1 MTRLRATRPPQR
13 PFRAFSLLAL
23 ASAAAAQLPP
33 GFLGNL
39 TQRLLIPSY
48 FAPCD
53 GSAGCAWDAVE
64 SATAS
69 HAYSAIG
76 HVILNPASGPG
87 AACDAAYLNVSRR
100 VRAADAN
107 MGILGYVHTSY
118 AKRALAAV
126 QAEVDLYAR
135 CYAPPLLTG
144 IFVDEAS
151 SDCADLAYYEALAA
165 HIRAAVGGG
174 ADPASAIADNEP
186 ATASAVVLNPGAPSS
201 ECYLAKAADVLV
213 TFEGSVANYASYVPA
228 AWHLSNDASRFAHIV
243 YNATHRDN
251 EDDDLLLAM
260 RLSKAHNAGH
270 VYVTSGSLPN
280 PYDGLPQP
288 YIMRVPFGAR
298 AHAHAHSQSH
308 RIRIRPAKQVGQ
320 GIALGGG
327 HHLAAPK
334 EAIECARMR
343 ARGGQ

>member
-1 MTRLRATRPPQR
+1 MTRRPI
-13 PFRAFSLLAL
+13 SLLAL
-23 ASAAAAQLPP
+23 AAAAAAQLPP

-48 FAPCD
+48 FAPCG

-76 HVILNPASGPG
+76 HVIINPASGPG

-174 ADPASAIADNEP
+174 AAPASASAAAP
-186 ATASAVVLNPGAPSS
+186 APASASAVVLNPGAPSN
-201 ECYLAKAADVLV
+201 ECFLAKAADVLV
-213 TFEGSVANYASYVPA
+213 TFEGSVADYASYVPA

-288 YIMRVPFGAR
+288 YIMRVPFNAR
-298 AHAHAHSQSH
+298 AHTYALSHSH
-308 RIRIRPAKQVGQ
+308 RNRLRPA
-320 GIALGGG
+320 
-327 HHLAAPK
+327 
-334 EAIECARMR
+334 
-343 ARGGQ
+343 

>member
-1 MTRLRATRPPQR
+1 
-13 PFRAFSLLAL
+13 
-23 ASAAAAQLPP
+23 
-33 GFLGNL
+33 
-39 TQRLLIPSY
+39 
-48 FAPCD
+48 
-53 GSAGCAWDAVE
+53 
-64 SATAS
+64 
-69 HAYSAIG
+69 
-76 HVILNPASGPG
+76 
-87 AACDAAYLNVSRR
+87 VSRR

-174 ADPASAIADNEP
+174 AAPASASAAAP
-186 ATASAVVLNPGAPSS
+186 APASTSAVVLNPGAPSN
-201 ECYLAKAADVLV
+201 ECFLAKAADVLV
-213 TFEGSVANYASYVPA
+213 TFEGSVADYASYVPA

-243 YNATHRDN
+243 YNATHRDD

-280 PYDGLPQP
+280 PYGSLPQP
-288 YIMRVPFGAR
+288 YIMRVPFDAR
-298 AHAHAHSQSH
+298 AHAHAHLHLTTIGSAPH
-308 RIRIRPAKQVGQ
+308 KQVGQ

-327 HHLAAPK
+327 YHLAAQK
-334 EAIECARMR
+334 EAIECSREACDTTCNINLSRR
-343 ARGGQ
+343 ARAAAP

>member
-1 MTRLRATRPPQR
+1 MRRALSP
-13 PFRAFSLLAL
+13 LAL
-23 ASAAAAQLPP
+23 AAAAAAQLPP

-39 TQRLLIPSY
+39 TQRLLIPAY

-53 GSAGCAWDAVE
+53 GSGGCAWDEVV

-76 HVILNPASGPG
+76 HVVLNPDSGPG
-87 AACDAAYLNVSRR
+87 AACDAGYLNVSRR

-107 MGILGYVHTSY
+107 MGVLGYVHTSY
-118 AKRALAAV
+118 AKRALAEV
-126 QAEVDLYAR
+126 TAEVDLFAR

-174 ADPASAIADNEP
+174 GGSGGADP
-186 ATASAVVLNPGAPSS
+186 ASAVVLNPGAPSS

-213 TFEGSVANYASYVPA
+213 TFEGRVAQYASFVPA
-228 AWHLSNDASRFAHIV
+228 AWHLANDASRFAHIV
-243 YNATHRDN
+243 YNATHRGD

-270 VYVTSGSLPN
+270 VFVTSGDLPN
-280 PYDGLPQP
+280 PYGGLPEP
-288 YIMRVPFGAR
+288 YIM
-298 AHAHAHSQSH
+298 
-308 RIRIRPAKQVGQ
+308 
-320 GIALGGG
+320 
-327 HHLAAPK
+327 
-334 EAIECARMR
+334 
-343 ARGGQ
+343 